1 MIYYFLLFVVVRA
14 VLTPRLCSRKQEDL
28 VYNVRKRLEDA
39 LMADMLAQ
47 VEETSDTK
55 SVKEETNGSGEM
67 ETV

>member
-1 MIYYFLLFVVVRA
+1 M
-14 VLTPRLCSRKQEDL
+14 
-28 VYNVRKRLEDA
+28 YNVRKRLEDA

-47 VEETSDTK
+47 VEETANDTK